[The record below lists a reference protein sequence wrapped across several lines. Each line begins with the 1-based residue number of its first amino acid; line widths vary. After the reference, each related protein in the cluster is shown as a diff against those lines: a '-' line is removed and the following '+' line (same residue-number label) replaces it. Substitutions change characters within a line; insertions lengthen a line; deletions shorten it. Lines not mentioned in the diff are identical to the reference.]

1 MIIHLAGFHVGFKMF
16 DLIHMKSIFTPPVI
30 QFSGTNARIK
40 WVSDK
45 MKPFMAKPI
54 LLLLIPWVVY
64 PLLDILSTYYL
75 GLDSSGIPFAIVTTC
90 FGFLS
95 SCIYFFWL
103 IPAIVYSQKPLRFIG
118 LSLIGISFL
127 SLLRY
132 FSLRWI
138 GVDTHLPL
146 IFAVYELL
154 RQWTFFAI
162 TLTVWGFYAL
172 IRALQ
177 EKRKTE
183 ISFDKLRIV
192 HNNAQLSPHFTL
204 NLIGDI
210 SAKSLKYSP
219 ELFEDLNHF
228 ITILRYAYIDTE
240 KFNSLAAE
248 IDALFSY
255 LHGQNLRFQDAFYLN
270 NRIDRDL
277 LNFNE
282 LYMPRLLL
290 ITLIENVF
298 KHGIFQNPKK
308 PVTIEAKMVTG
319 EDNVPVFHFSTQN
332 AISEGLRMNKSG
344 FGIDT
349 VRNLLDY
356 FFQNARLSTSTEG
369 AMFFLNLTVPYER
382 SNQTWPDR

>member
-1 MIIHLAGFHVGFKMF
+1 
-16 DLIHMKSIFTPPVI
+16 MKSIFTPPVI
-30 QFSGTNARIK
+30 HFSGTNARIK
-40 WVSDK
+40 WISDK
-45 MKPFMAKPI
+45 MRPFISRPI
-54 LLLLIPWVVY
+54 LLLLILWVVY

-75 GLDSSGIPFAIVTTC
+75 SLDSSGIPFALITTGL
-90 FGFLS
+90 GFLS

-103 IPAIVYSQKPLRFIG
+103 IPSIFYSKKPWKIIG
-118 LSLIGISFL
+118 TSIASISFL
-127 SLLRY
+127 CLLRY
-132 FSLRWI
+132 YSLQWVE
-138 GVDTHLPL
+138 VDTHPPL

-154 RQWTFFAI
+154 RQWTFFFI
-162 TLTVWGFYAL
+162 SLTVWGFYAL

-183 ISFDKLRIV
+183 ISFDKLRIA
-192 HNNAQLSPHFTL
+192 HSNAQLSPHFTL

-210 SAKSLKYSP
+210 STKSLRYSP
-219 ELFEDLNHF
+219 ELFDDLNHF

-255 LHGQNLRFQDAFYLN
+255 LHGQNLRFQDAFYLRN
-270 NRIDRDL
+270 KIDREL
-277 LNFNE
+277 LNFDE

-298 KHGIFQNPKK
+298 KHGIFQDPDN

-319 EDNVPVFHFSTQN
+319 GDNVPVFHFLTQN
-332 AISEGLRMNKSG
+332 AISEGLKLDKSG
-344 FGIDT
+344 FGFDT
-349 VRNLLDY
+349 VRNLLEY
-356 FFQNARLSTSTEG
+356 FFQNASLSTTAEG
-369 AMFFLNLTVPYER
+369 GMFLLNLTIPYER